1 MDRGRVP
8 GTERTSVPTIVKQHP
23 HISRQCVAEGDQL
36 ICPECRGIFYVLSIH
51 PPEFHWAS
59 SCALGS
65 LFTEALIAKGMN
77 DTCSNHDI
85 SQVVEKARGS
95 SWSLRN
101 RGTYLVESI
110 TVNVWTQLDSVPE
123 MMP

>member
-1 MDRGRVP
+1 MKPLLRLTGQFIEGHPQNYSEAARLSMDRGRVP

-65 LFTEALIAKGMN
+65 LLTEALIAKGMN

-85 SQVVEKARGS
+85 SQVVE
-95 SWSLRN
+95 
-101 RGTYLVESI
+101 
-110 TVNVWTQLDSVPE
+110 
-123 MMP
+123 